1 MDDLFDV
8 LVELLGWVLPLLGKF
23 WVLILGYLGYLLFG
37 KQARRGRK
45 MTQGKQQLPP
55 LTPVD
60 GGGTVRPMETRP
72 ERRMV
77 VRQEPQPAP
86 MEERT
91 AEPEWL
97 EEERRVPLA
106 KAEAAPAAQAAQAVG
121 PSAAGHPSRG
131 EGAPETPT
139 ALDPREGMKWA
150 IIFGPPRAKSRPL
163 PFRRSV

>member
-97 EEERRVPLA
+97 EEERRTPLA
-106 KAEAAPAAQAAQAVG
+106 KAEAAPAAQAVG
-121 PSAAGHPSRG
+121 SGEAGHPSRG